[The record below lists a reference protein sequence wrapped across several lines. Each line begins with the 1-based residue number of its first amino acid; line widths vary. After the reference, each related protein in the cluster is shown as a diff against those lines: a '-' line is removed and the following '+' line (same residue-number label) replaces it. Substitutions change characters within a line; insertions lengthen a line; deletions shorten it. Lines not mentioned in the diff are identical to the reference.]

1 MGLLWM
7 IGMLWV
13 VGCCVVDVA
22 YMYFDIG
29 SGRGIFE
36 HFINQNGRGERR
48 FEHTGMEP
56 NMEHFGRI

>member
-1 MGLLWM
+1 M
-7 IGMLWV
+7 
-13 VGCCVVDVA
+13 VDVA

-29 SGRGIFE
+29 SGRRIFE
-36 HFINQNGRGERR
+36 HFINRNRRGERR